1 MGYETHLIFLRLLN
15 TKWHKGSSKAKQHE
29 VVALEKVLYARHC
42 SSIYREDEPPLY
54 KITITS
60 LKALHSLFTNVV
72 GILLSFPFLRIHC
85 ALFIVFQYR
94 PLSHRG

>member
-54 KITITS
+54 KLQS
-60 LKALHSLFTNVV
+60 H
-72 GILLSFPFLRIHC
+72 PLRLYTHC
-85 ALFIVFQYR
+85 SQML
-94 PLSHRG
+94 